1 MNKKNE
7 KKNLKKIISITK
19 EKYITKLPANE
30 NRKINRIKNISNLSL
45 QEQQIDISIKKDKH
59 TKRLEIS
66 EDEGKKNKNKKDG
79 KEGNNY
85 FDFNAHFKYN
95 DLVDALNTLK
105 MNKNES
111 NSKNGKTI
119 KINEKESNNN
129 YHIISRNVKMN
140 NYVKYL
146 EIIEKDNKIYEILTN
161 IPAKIKKNKTTYFPQ
176 SEALKN
182 NILFKFKKDEKK
194 IKGEKISVSKS
205 KSKSKSK
212 EKKYINKSG
221 KITKE
226 KNSCNNDKKYNNLIT
241 ISLNRKKRFRNSLNE
256 KSNSNNKNKSIK
268 NKSENKTNSKINNI
282 RNKKI
287 KNIKQKIFKKAKYNT
302 NNIFNISEIS
312 NNFKKINKQNEESKE
327 KNTQTLSKKNETKA
341 NFKSNKPKNIFNL
354 KYNPN
359 NLFTLKKK
367 SYSSSVSRSKNRI
380 NNSTR
385 KNFNVPANINI
396 KTLNNKEKSKK
407 RMKNSIID
415 IINTS
420 KPNTAKNF
428 NSPKPESNEKK
439 ISNSKIKLNI
449 ISKTKKVSTRKINK
463 RKKYSIRA
471 FLTNNSFNKYS
482 KLDNSLSESN
492 QKNKQKYLN
501 RKQIFKKN
509 QDKIK
514 TLTNHYSVINKN
526 IKEKNF
532 RKRNDEKINDKNYS
546 KRFSKIKSK
555 NNKIIKNSNYNS
567 FQISLENSI
576 LNEYKDK
583 KSNKTRISNIKQK
596 IYKNINKNLNIN
608 ESKNFSKT
616 YKVNNLKLKEAKS
629 SKYKTNQIS
638 NNII

>member
-66 EDEGKKNKNKKDG
+66 EDEGKKNKNKKDE

-146 EIIEKDNKIYEILTN
+146 EIIEKDNKINEILTN
-161 IPAKIKKNKTTYFPQ
+161 IPEKIKKNKTTYFPQ
-176 SEALKN
+176 SEALRN

-194 IKGEKISVSKS
+194 NKREKISVSKS

-226 KNSCNNDKKYNNLIT
+226 INSCNNDKKYNNLIT

-268 NKSENKTNSKINNI
+268 NKSENKTNSKNSNI

-327 KNTQTLSKKNETKA
+327 KNTQTLSKKNETKE

-380 NNSTR
+380 NNSTKR
-385 KNFNVPANINI
+385 NFNVPANINI

-407 RMKNSIID
+407 RKKNSIID

-492 QKNKQKYLN
+492 QKNNQKYIN
-501 RKQIFKKN
+501 RKQIFKKK

-526 IKEKNF
+526 IKEKIF
-532 RKRNDEKINDKNYS
+532 RKRNDEKKNDKNYS

-583 KSNKTRISNIKQK
+583 NCNKTRISNIKQK
-596 IYKNINKNLNIN
+596 IYKNINKNLNTN
-608 ESKNFSKT
+608 ESKNLSKT

-629 SKYKTNQIS
+629 SKYRTNQIS